1 MSHPSIAHRAKAD
14 RKQKMQAGKIV
25 SFTTVS
31 HPPEGFGSEP
41 LTIGMVELEDGSQ
54 AMGQLIVPGNA
65 TLAIGQEV
73 IPRMKRI
80 RTNAQGLHLYDT
92 AYELLTKKPAETT
105 ESTSQ
110 FPGYIIALYGPSGVG
125 KSTVSNLL
133 TAMLS
138 EYVGTVPIMTTRSK
152 KKGDD
157 GEYQHIDEEKFIEMC
172 RKKEIIA
179 ATQIPSRSENRWYG
193 YREKDIL
200 SIWEAGK
207 IPVVI
212 TEQNLLQEL
221 SSHYGRRSV
230 LSFGLLPPGKSRRAM
245 LSQLLHRLRSRG
257 RDTEKHIQDRMK
269 NAERDLDFFEER
281 KELFDHI
288 LVNEDLD
295 TVLQA
300 LKGHVLQPER
310 G

>member
-14 RKQKMQAGKIV
+14 RKQKMQSGVIV
-25 SFTTVS
+25 SFTTVA

-41 LTIGMVELEDGSQ
+41 LTIGMVRLEDGKT
-54 AMGQLIVPGNA
+54 AMGQLIVQKNA
-65 TLAIGQEV
+65 LLAIGQEV
-73 IPRMKRI
+73 QPRMRRI

-92 AYELLTKKPAETT
+92 AYELLAKKPVETS
-105 ESTSQ
+105 EQLSQ

-138 EYVGTVPIMTTRSK
+138 EYVDMVPIMTTRSK

-157 GEYQHIDEEKFIEMC
+157 GEYLHIEKKKFMEMC
-172 RKKEIIA
+172 QKKEIIA
-179 ATQIPSRSENRWYG
+179 ATEIPSRSEKRWYG
-193 YREKDIL
+193 YREQDIRN
-200 SIWEAGK
+200 IWTAGK

-221 SSHYGRRSV
+221 SSHYGRRSI

-310 G
+310 S